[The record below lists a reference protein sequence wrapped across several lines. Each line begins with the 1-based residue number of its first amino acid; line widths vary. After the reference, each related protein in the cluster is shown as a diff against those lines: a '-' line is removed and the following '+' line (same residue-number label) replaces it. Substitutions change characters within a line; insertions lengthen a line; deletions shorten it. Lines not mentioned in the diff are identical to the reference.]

1 MYILKI
7 MKNKIIKILSLP
19 KIVIP
24 IFTVVGILIV
34 ILSYNNIGKAPKINL
49 GDQNIASQSNL
60 SGKTLDLSFPKGGRV
75 DAILVAVG
83 GAIHKGDVLAKL
95 SAPDAEGL
103 VNQTKG
109 ALDLA
114 EAQYASLNS
123 QYVSTKKQQD
133 LVVNNAYQVLL
144 SSGLEGVPS
153 EQTTNV
159 SIISGSYTCLK
170 EGTYKINPYASSD
183 SDTGYSFEYSGLE
196 SGTASV
202 KYDNPV
208 LLGNCGLKI
217 KWNQTTNFDS
227 NIDWTIEIPNTKSS
241 SYITNKNAYELAKAN
256 REKVLSDLATT
267 IGRESGDAS
276 IAKAE
281 VETARGSYEVALGSY
296 QNNLIIAPTDG
307 IVSSIDNNL
316 KVGQAVSATKP
327 VISINTK

>member
-1 MYILKI
+1 

-24 IFTVVGILIV
+24 IFTIVGILIV

-60 SGKTLDLSFPKGGRV
+60 LGKTLDLSFSKGGRV

-83 GAIHKGDVLAKL
+83 GVVHKGDVLAKL

-103 VNQTKG
+103 VSQTKG

-123 QYVSTKKQQD
+123 QYASTKKQQD
-133 LVVNNAYQVLL
+133 LVVNNAYQILL
-144 SSGLEGVPS
+144 SSGLEGTPS
-153 EQTTNV
+153 KQTSSNTP
-159 SIISGSYTCLK
+159 IISGSYSCGT
-170 EGTYKINPYASSD
+170 EGTYKIKAYASSD
-183 SDTGYSFEYSGLE
+183 GDSGYSFQYSGLE
-196 SGTASV
+196 SGISSV
-202 KYDNPV
+202 KYDNAIP
-208 LLGNCGLKI
+208 LGNCGLQI
-217 KWNQTTNFDS
+217 KWSSATYFDDTVS
-227 NIDWTIEIPNTKSS
+227 WIIEIPNTKSS

-267 IGRESGDAS
+267 IGTESGDAS
-276 IAKAE
+276 VAKAG
-281 VETARGSYEVALGSY
+281 VEAARGSYEAALGSY
-296 QNNLIIAPTDG
+296 QNNLIIAPIDG
-307 IVSSIDNNL
+307 VISFIDNNL
-316 KVGQAVSATKP
+316 KVGQAVLATKP